1 MTPQSYE
8 KEKNIVESYFQSS
21 ADATLGL
28 KAEAEEIL
36 SAARTMAEALKDG
49 KKILFCGNGG
59 SAADAQHLAA
69 DLVGRFQKERE
80 PLAGIALTVDTS
92 IITAISN
99 DYSFSEV
106 YARQVAAL
114 GLPGDVLFA
123 MTTSGKSENVNKA
136 IDEAKAHGLY
146 TIVLTSQSAPAN
158 EMADHSLKVPS
169 KDTWHVQEA
178 HIAVGH
184 LLCVLI
190 EDLLELHE

>member
-8 KEKNIVESYFQSS
+8 KEKTIVDSYFLSS

-36 SAARTMAEALKDG
+36 SAARTMAAALKDG

-69 DLVGRFQKERE
+69 ELVGRFQKERE

-136 IDEAKAHGLY
+136 IAVSY
-146 TIVLTSQSAPAN
+146 THLTLPTS
-158 EMADHSLKVPS
+158 
-169 KDTWHVQEA
+169 
-178 HIAVGH
+178 
-184 LLCVLI
+184 
-190 EDLLELHE
+190 DLV